1 MHQVKKKK
9 QLALIAALSILV
21 CSGVSGCNEVN
32 TTTNPEKNKFIG
44 TWYKSNYLV
53 MDVHSDGT
61 CTYLGQSGTWE
72 VKDGTLTFDLSSG
85 YKPSFTYVFSDSDLT
100 LKLTST
106 LDGSTV
112 VYTKRG
118 PQT

>member
-1 MHQVKKKK
+1 MVEIKIKK
-9 QLALIAALSILV
+9 QLVIIGILAILV
-21 CSGVSGCNEVN
+21 SVELSGCNEVN
-32 TTTNPEKNKFIG
+32 NTPSFEKNKFVG

-118 PQT
+118 P

>member
-1 MHQVKKKK
+1 MRHVKKKK

-21 CSGVSGCNEVN
+21 CSELSGCNEMN
-32 TTTNPEKNKFIG
+32 NMTNPEKNKFIG

-53 MDVHSDGT
+53 MDLHPDGT
-61 CTYLGQSGTWE
+61 CSYLAQSGTWD
-72 VKDGTLTFDLSSG
+72 VKDGTLTFDLSSD
-85 YKPSFTYVFSDSDLT
+85 YKPSFTYTFSDSDLT

-118 PQT
+118 P